1 MVFKHCGKW
10 KGSAFLTVW
19 SIAGCSRRTLLRDA
33 MDGSSDNCFGLNFT
47 RLFVEVC
54 GKVFF
59 YDARVIPPLSLQL
72 ELSCAL
78 FDGDVF
84 FR

>member
-1 MVFKHCGKW
+1 M
-10 KGSAFLTVW
+10 
-19 SIAGCSRRTLLRDA
+19 
-33 MDGSSDNCFGLNFT
+33 
-47 RLFVEVC
+47 EVC

-72 ELSCAL
+72 SCAL

-84 FR
+84 PDDFPPLDFFSFVSLM